1 MRQNVITLGLLQH
14 YMRRPFSPGA
24 TMAMLALLL
33 LGAHLLFIPRFH
45 RQTVDALLVLVMA
58 PLFALLRERTG
69 RLHWLIF
76 IHLLLLYFIVCRPAP
91 SRRLRPPGRRRRRA
105 RGARRSVQ
113 HREPT
118 VPPDRSRGATGP
130 AGPREPGGHDRDR
143 SRWRGRSRVIPLTAA
158 AAGMALVPSGTVP
171 PRRPEPVAAGS
182 AAPIR
187 RGGPGSGARP
197 PEPGGGTGCRAVVQT
212 TERRRDVVA
221 GALLTCDVASALRA
235 QRVEER

>member
-14 YMRRPFSPGA
+14 YMRRSFSPGA

-76 IHLLLLYFIVCRPAP
+76 IHLLLYFIVCRPAP

-105 RGARRSVQ
+105 RGARRSVP
-113 HREPT
+113 HR
-118 VPPDRSRGATGP
+118 
-130 AGPREPGGHDRDR
+130 
-143 SRWRGRSRVIPLTAA
+143 
-158 AAGMALVPSGTVP
+158 
-171 PRRPEPVAAGS
+171 
-182 AAPIR
+182 
-187 RGGPGSGARP
+187 
-197 PEPGGGTGCRAVVQT
+197 
-212 TERRRDVVA
+212 
-221 GALLTCDVASALRA
+221 
-235 QRVEER
+235 